1 MSETD
6 PAEPQTRF
14 PVGYARVSMEDQDN
28 ARQIEELTRFGVH
41 PDDIFTDKASG
52 ANMDRPGWQA
62 LWKDI
67 REGDTVVILSL
78 DRLGRDVLQ
87 ILQTVEAMKE
97 RGVKLKVLIGGLDF
111 ATPIG
116 RFVFTVMA
124 GFAQLERELIHE
136 RTMHGLAKAR
146 ERGTIGGRPVRIN
159 AEVIADTLARM
170 ANREPLKAI
179 AAHHGVS
186 EGGLKKALDRHR
198 KQHRMRGSE
207 HDPA

>member
-1 MSETD
+1 MHD
-6 PAEPQTRF
+6 PDPEPPRPPF
-14 PVGYARVSMEDQDN
+14 LVGYARVSTDDQDCQ
-28 ARQIEELTRFGVH
+28 RQIDALVEYGVARA
-41 PDDIFTDKASG
+41 DIFTDKASG

-97 RGVKLKVLIGGLDF
+97 RGVKLKVLVGGLDF
-111 ATPIG
+111 QTPIG

-159 AEVIADTLARM
+159 AEVIADTIARM
-170 ANREPLKAI
+170 AQREPLKAI

-198 KQHRMRGSE
+198 KQQRMRGNE